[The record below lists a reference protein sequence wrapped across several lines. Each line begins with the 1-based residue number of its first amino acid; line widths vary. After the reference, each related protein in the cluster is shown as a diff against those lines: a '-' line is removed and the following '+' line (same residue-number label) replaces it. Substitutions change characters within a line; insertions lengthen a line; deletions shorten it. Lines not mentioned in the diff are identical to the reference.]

1 MGKGG
6 GMARLTPDDA
16 FGLALIA
23 KDPKSNKDLVGS
35 LSNDAQPIGNKL
47 VEPAAEV
54 DPEIAQ
60 AAETLRR
67 WATSKI
73 AK

>member
-1 MGKGG
+1 
-6 GMARLTPDDA
+6 MARLSPDDA

-23 KDPKSNKDLVGS
+23 KDPESNKDLVSS
-35 LSNDAQPIGNKL
+35 LSNDAQPIGHEL
-47 VEPAAEV
+47 VEPAADV
-54 DPEIAQ
+54 DPQIAQ

-67 WATSKI
+67 WAARKV